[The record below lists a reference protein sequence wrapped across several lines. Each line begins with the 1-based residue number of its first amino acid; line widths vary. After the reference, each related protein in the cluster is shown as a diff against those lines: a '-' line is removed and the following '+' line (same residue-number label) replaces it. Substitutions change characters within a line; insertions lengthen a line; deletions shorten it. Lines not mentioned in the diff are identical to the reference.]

1 MDFTPSQLNSI
12 LCRGRSVLV
21 SAGAGSG
28 KTRVLTE
35 RLMEYIDPR
44 DPNTVPAS
52 IDRFVVITFTR
63 AAAGELRG
71 RIASAITERLR
82 RTPDNMHLRRQLLLS
97 RNAKIGSMPDM
108 RGFPHRSKSSKKN
121 VPSAFG
127 PQHWNAFW
135 SDITKKEAMPF
146 FPWPRQSVLGRM
158 TVGLPNSC

>member
-82 RTPDNMHLRRQLLLS
+82 RTPDNMHLRRQLLL
-97 RNAKIGSMPDM
+97 RA
-108 RGFPHRSKSSKKN
+108 
-121 VPSAFG
+121 A
-127 PQHWNAFW
+127 
-135 SDITKKEAMPF
+135 
-146 FPWPRQSVLGRM
+146 
-158 TVGLPNSC
+158 